1 MSDLMDSFRLD
12 GKVALV
18 TGATYGIGMAIAEA
32 LGEAGAKIAF
42 NARHADKV
50 AEAEK
55 HYRELGFEAHG
66 YVADVTDE
74 TVVAELIAKIEADFG
89 TTPDILVNNAGIT
102 RDAMSY
108 KMTAGQFDA
117 AVKVSLYGSFYCV
130 QQVVNGMRERGYGRI
145 VSMSSLASRGNVGQL
160 NYASA
165 KAGIIAMTQTL
176 SMELGRYN
184 ITANCVAPG
193 MINTDIIKTVP
204 EKNMNAIL
212 SNIPMRRVG
221 EPEEVA
227 SLVAF
232 LASDEASYISGQCVR
247 ITGGWF

>member
-1 MSDLMDSFRLD
+1 MYDFS
-12 GKVALV
+12 GKIAVV
-18 TGATYGIGMAIAEA
+18 TGAAQG
-32 LGEAGAKIAF
+32 LGEA
-42 NARHADKV
+42 
-50 AEAEK
+50 
-55 HYRELGFEAHG
+55 
-66 YVADVTDE
+66 
-74 TVVAELIAKIEADFG
+74 IAKRFLNDGIPGVALLDLNEEVLAATAVRLNPEGNRVLPVACDVSDPDSVAQAFQAVERRFG
-89 TTPDILVNNAGIT
+89 TVDILVNNAGIT

-108 KMTAGQFDA
+108 KMTASQFDA

-130 QQVVNGMRERGYGRI
+130 QQVVNGMRKRGYGRI

-212 SNIPMRRVG
+212 SNIPIRRVG

>member
-1 MSDLMDSFRLD
+1 MYDFS
-12 GKVALV
+12 GKIAVV
-18 TGATYGIGMAIAEA
+18 TGAAQG
-32 LGEAGAKIAF
+32 LGEAIAMRF
-42 NARHADKV
+42 LNDGIPGVALLDLNEEVLAATAARLDPEGNRVLPV
-50 AEAEK
+50 ACDVSNPDS
-55 HYRELGFEAHG
+55 
-66 YVADVTDE
+66 VAQAFQAVE
-74 TVVAELIAKIEADFG
+74 RRFG
-89 TTPDILVNNAGIT
+89 TVDILVNNAGIT

-193 MINTDIIKTVP
+193 MIYTDIIKTVP

>member
-1 MSDLMDSFRLD
+1 MYDFS
-12 GKVALV
+12 GKIAVV
-18 TGATYGIGMAIAEA
+18 TGAAQG
-32 LGEAGAKIAF
+32 LGEA
-42 NARHADKV
+42 
-50 AEAEK
+50 
-55 HYRELGFEAHG
+55 
-66 YVADVTDE
+66 
-74 TVVAELIAKIEADFG
+74 IAKRFLNDGIPGVALLDLNEEVLAATAVRLNPEGNRVLPVACDVSDPDSVAQAFQAVERRFG
-89 TTPDILVNNAGIT
+89 TVDILVNNAGIT

-108 KMTAGQFDA
+108 KMTASQFDA

-130 QQVVNGMRERGYGRI
+130 QQVVNGMRKRGYGRI

-232 LASDEASYISGQCVR
+232 LASDEASYISGQGVR

>member
-1 MSDLMDSFRLD
+1 MYDFS
-12 GKVALV
+12 GKIAVV
-18 TGATYGIGMAIAEA
+18 TGAAQG
-32 LGEAGAKIAF
+32 LGEA
-42 NARHADKV
+42 
-50 AEAEK
+50 
-55 HYRELGFEAHG
+55 
-66 YVADVTDE
+66 
-74 TVVAELIAKIEADFG
+74 IAKRFLNDGIPGVALLDLNEEVLAATAARLNPEGNRVLPVACDVSDPDSVARAFQTVERRFG
-89 TTPDILVNNAGIT
+89 AVDILVNNAGIT

>member
-1 MSDLMDSFRLD
+1 MRFENRC
-12 GKVALV
+12 AIV
-18 TGATYGIGMAIAEA
+18 TGAAQGLGFAIAKRLNDE
-32 LGEAGAKIAF
+32 GC
-42 NARHADKV
+42 KV
-50 AEAEK
+50 AMLDINEEKVSASAAQLSGCFGMKCDVSSAEDISRAVKAAAEK
-55 HYRELGFEAHG
+55 LGG
-66 YVADVTDE
+66 V
-74 TVVAELIAKIEADFG
+74 
-89 TTPDILVNNAGIT
+89 DILVNNAGIT

>member
-1 MSDLMDSFRLD
+1 MYDFS
-12 GKVALV
+12 GKIAVV
-18 TGATYGIGMAIAEA
+18 TGAAQG
-32 LGEAGAKIAF
+32 LGEA
-42 NARHADKV
+42 
-50 AEAEK
+50 
-55 HYRELGFEAHG
+55 
-66 YVADVTDE
+66 
-74 TVVAELIAKIEADFG
+74 IAKRFLNDGIPGVALLDLNEEVLAATAARLDPEGNRVMPVACDVSDPDSVAQAFQAVERRFG
-89 TTPDILVNNAGIT
+89 TVDILVNNAGIA